1 MCPLVVFGVDMN
13 VHFFMSRPLIL
24 LHEPTSI
31 LHCQH
36 EMDKKRVYQQRITDI
51 ELSSFSP
58 LVFSTAGGM
67 GPIATVVFKRLASMV
82 AEKQNFSYS
91 RVLNWMRCRIS
102 FSLLRSSIMCLRGA
116 RSSQN
121 HLSPAFGIETI
132 NLAYSEG
139 KVLIG

>member
-1 MCPLVVFGVDMN
+1 
-13 VHFFMSRPLIL
+13 
-24 LHEPTSI
+24 
-31 LHCQH
+31 
-36 EMDKKRVYQQRITDI
+36 MDKKRVYQQRITDI
-51 ELSSFSP
+51 ELSLLSP

-67 GPIATVVFKRLASMV
+67 GSIATVVFKRLASMV
-82 AEKQNFSYS
+82 AEKQKLSYS
-91 RVLNWMRCRIS
+91 TVLNWMRCCIS

-139 KVLIG
+139 KVLTG